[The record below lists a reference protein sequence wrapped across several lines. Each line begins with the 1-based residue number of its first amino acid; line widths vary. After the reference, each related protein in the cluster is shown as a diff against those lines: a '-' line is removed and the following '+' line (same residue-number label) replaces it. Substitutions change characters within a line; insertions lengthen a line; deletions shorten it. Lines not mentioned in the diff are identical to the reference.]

1 MADYREFLR
10 ILANQEPGR
19 AVGFEY
25 AWDRSLAEQLLW
37 RKGAH
42 LWAEE
47 KARACSLAET
57 ALRCRMDCVVL
68 ELLEEDGVF
77 PGLEGLGEVLPQ
89 GMKAAAGMRAGFFE
103 TGGDLGAFRRGY
115 EKLAGDPA
123 VCAVI
128 IRDRGE
134 AVPGKEDF
142 LEISRELTAAVHSLG
157 KPCIWADCGQEPVP
171 LDWAAG
177 CGFDAVHLTGAYT
190 AETAELWR
198 EYHEEFAIL
207 GDTRLSLLKNQE
219 PSRIIAYCEALQ
231 ALTGNKGFAF
241 GMGNPQGEP
250 VPYLSYISTLSALV
264 RGQSAEKP

>member
-1 MADYREFLR
+1 M
-10 ILANQEPGR
+10 
-19 AVGFEY
+19 
-25 AWDRSLAEQLLW
+25 
-37 RKGAH
+37 
-42 LWAEE
+42 
-47 KARACSLAET
+47 AET

-89 GMKAAAGMRAGFFE
+89 GMKAAAGLRTGFFE
-103 TGGDLGAFRRGY
+103 AGGNFDDFRRGY

-190 AETAELWR
+190 AETADLWR

-207 GDTRLSLLKNQE
+207 GDTCLSWLKKQE
-219 PSRIIAYCEALQ
+219 PSRIIAYCESLQ

>member
-25 AWDRSLAEQLLW
+25 AWERGLAERLLW
-37 RKGAH
+37 RKGGH
-42 LWAEE
+42 LWAGE
-47 KARACSLAET
+47 KTRVRSLAET
-57 ALRCRMDCVVL
+57 ALRCRMDCVAL
-68 ELLEEDGVF
+68 ELSEEDGVF
-77 PGLEGLGEVLPQ
+77 PGLEGLSEALPE
-89 GMKAAAGMRAGFFE
+89 GMRAAAGMRAGFFE
-103 TGGDLGAFRRGY
+103 TGGELGAFRRGY

-134 AVPGKEDF
+134 AVPGKEAF
-142 LEISRELTAAVHSLG
+142 RKISREITAAVHGLG

-171 LDWAAG
+171 LDWAAQ

-190 AETAELWR
+190 AETAEIWR
-198 EYHEEFAIL
+198 EYHQEFALL
-207 GDTRLSLLKNQE
+207 GDTRLSWLKNQE
-219 PSRIIAYCEALQ
+219 PAQIIAYCEYLQ

-250 VPYLSYISTLSALV
+250 VPYLSYISTISALV
-264 RGQSAEKP
+264 RRQ

>member
-1 MADYREFLR
+1 M
-10 ILANQEPGR
+10 
-19 AVGFEY
+19 
-25 AWDRSLAEQLLW
+25 
-37 RKGAH
+37 
-42 LWAEE
+42 
-47 KARACSLAET
+47 AET

-68 ELLEEDGVF
+68 ELVEEDGVF
-77 PGLEGLGEVLPQ
+77 PGLAGLGEVLPR
-89 GMKAAAGMRAGFFE
+89 GVKGAAGMRAGFFE

-115 EKLAGDPA
+115 EKLAGDRA

-128 IRDRGE
+128 IGDRGE

>member
-1 MADYREFLR
+1 M
-10 ILANQEPGR
+10 
-19 AVGFEY
+19 
-25 AWDRSLAEQLLW
+25 
-37 RKGAH
+37 
-42 LWAEE
+42 
-47 KARACSLAET
+47 AET

-89 GMKAAAGMRAGFFE
+89 GMKAAAGLRTGFFE
-103 TGGDLGAFRRGY
+103 AGGNFDDFRRGY

-219 PSRIIAYCEALQ
+219 PSRISAYCEALQ

>member
-25 AWDRSLAEQLLW
+25 AWERDLAERLLW

-42 LWAEE
+42 LWADE

-68 ELLEEDGVF
+68 ELLEEDGAF
-77 PGLEGLGEVLPQ
+77 PGLVGLSEALPR

-103 TGGDLGAFRRGY
+103 TGGGFETFRRDY

-134 AVPGKEDF
+134 AVPGKEAF
-142 LEISRELTAAVHSLG
+142 RKISREITAAVHGLG

-171 LDWAAG
+171 LDWAAQ
-177 CGFDAVHLTGAYT
+177 CGFDGVHLTGAYP
-190 AETAELWR
+190 AETAEIWR
-198 EYHEEFAIL
+198 EFHEEFAIL
-207 GDTRLSLLKNQE
+207 GDTRLSWLKNQE
-219 PSRIIAYCEALQ
+219 PAQIIAYCESLQ

-264 RGQSAEKP
+264 RGQ